1 MMHAKGIQ
9 CCNYLKLLMKYFL
22 WGGMSPSGHE
32 QKDNIYP
39 VDASCR
45 INIIRDM
52 GVA

>member
-9 CCNYLKLLMKYFL
+9 WCNYLESLMKYCL
-22 WGGMSPSGHE
+22 WGGVSQSGHE